1 MLWLLTPVEK
11 GDSVRDMSLKEM
23 SLKGEI
29 EELSDQSIFGGFFF
43 FFFGITDF
51 PHPDHSCKP
60 SFLPT
65 LKDFE

>member
-11 GDSVRDMSLKEM
+11 GDNDRDMSLKEM

-29 EELSDQSIFGGFFF
+29 EELSDHSIFGDS
-43 FFFGITDF
+43 FFGITDF